1 MVAVHTSAV
10 RPTGT
15 YQATRA
21 LSGGDPCRLTRLR
34 RILPFMSDAVARLN
48 AALEGR
54 YAIER
59 ELRKGVIGEGR
70 HTRSDCELERVQQ
83 TGSQNYEN

>member
-1 MVAVHTSAV
+1 MHTFAV

-15 YQATRA
+15 YQATPV

-34 RILPFMSDAVARLN
+34 RILPFMPDPITRLN
-48 AALEGR
+48 AALERR

-59 ELRKGVIGEGR
+59 ELGEGGMATVYVANDKR
-70 HTRSDCELERVQQ
+70 LAPRQSEDTP
-83 TGSQNYEN
+83 